1 MSIYDYEQAFGALDK
16 TGASMRKAIQR
27 WFAMYYDSTVSE
39 TADPCQ
45 RIPYTVVN
53 KLVKSVFGEYKAA
66 ANTPFGEYLLAE
78 LDRNKHL
85 AMQYALVGG
94 ACYIKPCPV
103 AGRMVFSLVPR
114 NNVLIFGRDGSGRP
128 TDIGLVEK
136 SVEGSYYYTLL
147 ERRTVDGAGYL
158 TITNKL
164 YRSKDSR
171 NLGAEVPLKNVPAY
185 ANFTQWYKFPKP
197 VGSIGL
203 TEMKVPVL
211 NCVDGSYDGVSVYAA
226 AEGIIRNID
235 WNEAQMNGEFSR
247 GESRIIAS
255 KDLLDGQLGLKDH
268 LFVGLDEDPERV
280 GITVFSLQLREQ
292 SYLARKQEYLR
303 NVESILGLK
312 RGMLSDSNIEDRT
325 ATEISASAAEY
336 ALTVIE
342 FQRMWQN
349 ALEETVALCQVL
361 AELYGFPVQD
371 PGPISIDWGNG
382 SLYDQEKTWTDYVQM
397 VDKGLIRPEI
407 ALAWRFGLAGESEE
421 SIRHR
426 LMPQKQ

>member
-1 MSIYDYEQAFGALDK
+1 MSIYDYEQAFGAWDK
-16 TGASMRKAIQR
+16 TGSAMRKAIQR
-27 WFAMYYDSTVSE
+27 WFTMYYDGS
-39 TADPCQ
+39 ADDAADTCQ

-53 KLVKSVFGEYKAA
+53 KLVKSVFGEYKATA
-66 ANTPFGEYLLAE
+66 TTPFGEMLLQG
-78 LDRNKHL
+78 LDKQKQL

-94 ACYIKPCPV
+94 ACYIKPCPM
-103 AGRMVFSLVPR
+103 AGNITFSLVPR
-114 NNVLIFGRDGSGRP
+114 NNVLIFGRDGSGKP

-171 NLGAEVPLKNVPAY
+171 NLGAEVPLKNVPGYSHLA
-185 ANFTQWYKFPKP
+185 QWYRFQKP
-197 VGSIGL
+197 VGNIGL
-203 TEMKVPVL
+203 TEMKLPIL

-235 WNEAQMNGEFSR
+235 RNEAQMNGEFSR

-255 KDLLDGQLGLKDH
+255 KDMLDGQLGLRDH

-280 GITVFSLQLREQ
+280 GITVFSPQLREQ

-336 ALTVIE
+336 ALTLME
-342 FQRMWQN
+342 FQRMWQS
-349 ALEETVALCQVL
+349 ALEETVALCKVL
-361 AELYGFPVQD
+361 ADLYGFAVRE
-371 PGPISIDWGNG
+371 PGRISIDWGNG
-382 SLYDQEKTWTDYVQM
+382 TLYDQEKTWEDYMQM
-397 VDKGLIRPEI
+397 VDKGLLKPEV
-407 ALAWRFGLAGESEE
+407 ALAWRFGLTGESEE
-421 SIRHR
+421 SVRHR
-426 LMPQKQ
+426 LMPQRQ